1 MDLREIINI
10 IEHKDE
16 LKPIYKGIAEIL
28 IDIADEIEP
37 VANKFCDVI
46 SKARSRVVQN
56 YVNYGFT
63 MDQAIAMAIADMKLY
78 KAIGQD
84 AKSK

>member
-28 IDIADEIEP
+28 IDIADEVEP
-37 VANKFCDVI
+37 VANKFFDVI

-56 YVNYGFT
+56 YVSYGFT
-63 MDQAIAMAIADMKLY
+63 IDQAIAMAIADMKLY
-78 KAIGQD
+78 QD
-84 AKSK
+84 IASKNK

>member
-1 MDLREIINI
+1 MDLSELMHI

-37 VANKFCDVI
+37 VANKFFDVI
-46 SKARSRVVQN
+46 SKTRSRVVQN
-56 YVNYGFT
+56 YVSYGFT
-63 MDQAIAMAIADMKLY
+63 IDQAIAMAIADMKLY
-78 KAIGQD
+78 QD
-84 AKSK
+84 ITPKNK